1 MRVSQHSTPNTKEA
15 RAAEKNTEAASL
27 SASEPPGRKKATAK
41 RKDDQEEDDEEGATP
56 PPAKRSR
63 PVSAQPK
70 PKQTV
75 ESPLSVSESDAEDDT
90 RSKNNRY
97 KSVKCSDI
105 LNGQVVSRDAIGQ
118 IRHHFQMAVIAR
130 DGMNLQD
137 GAGNRQLNFH
147 QVLCSAKAAGL
158 QKDISRAFCKA
169 MQDARAGGKD
179 DQ

>member
-1 MRVSQHSTPNTKEA
+1 MRVSQHSTPSTKEA
-15 RAAEKNTEAASL
+15 RAAEKNTEEASVSAAG
-27 SASEPPGRKKATAK
+27 PPGRKKANAK
-41 RKDDQEEDDEEGATP
+41 RKDDREEDEEEATP

-70 PKQTV
+70 QKRTV
-75 ESPLSVSESDAEDDT
+75 ESPLSLSESDSEDDK
-90 RSKNNRY
+90 RSKNSRY
-97 KSVKCSDI
+97 KSVKSSDI
-105 LNGQVVSRDAIGQ
+105 LNGQVVGKDAIAQ

>member
-1 MRVSQHSTPNTKEA
+1 MVKLLARTPL
-15 RAAEKNTEAASL
+15 R
-27 SASEPPGRKKATAK
+27 RFVIIF
-41 RKDDQEEDDEEGATP
+41 RWQ
-56 PPAKRSR
+56 RS
-63 PVSAQPK
+63 P
-70 PKQTV
+70 
-75 ESPLSVSESDAEDDT
+75 
-90 RSKNNRY
+90 
-97 KSVKCSDI
+97 
-105 LNGQVVSRDAIGQ
+105 
-118 IRHHFQMAVIAR
+118 IAR

>member
-41 RKDDQEEDDEEGATP
+41 RKDDQEEDDEEATP
-56 PPAKRSR
+56 PPSKRSR

>member
-41 RKDDQEEDDEEGATP
+41 RKDDQEEDDEEATP

-70 PKQTV
+70 QKRTV
-75 ESPLSVSESDAEDDT
+75 ESPLSLSESDSEDDK

-97 KSVKCSDI
+97 KSVKSSDI
-105 LNGQVVSRDAIGQ
+105 LNGQVVGKDAIAQ

>member
-1 MRVSQHSTPNTKEA
+1 MRVSQHSTPSTKEA
-15 RAAEKNTEAASL
+15 RAAEKNTEEASVSAAG
-27 SASEPPGRKKATAK
+27 PPGRKKANAK
-41 RKDDQEEDDEEGATP
+41 RKDDREEDEEEATP

-70 PKQTV
+70 QKRTV
-75 ESPLSVSESDAEDDT
+75 ESPLSLSESDSEDDK

>member
-1 MRVSQHSTPNTKEA
+1 MRVSQHSTPSTKEA
-15 RAAEKNTEAASL
+15 RAAEKNTEAAFF

-41 RKDDQEEDDEEGATP
+41 RKDDQEEDDEEATP

-105 LNGQVVSRDAIGQ
+105 LNGQVVSRDTIGADSPSFSDGSDRSR
-118 IRHHFQMAVIAR
+118 RHEPPGR
-130 DGMNLQD
+130 
-137 GAGNRQLNFH
+137 
-147 QVLCSAKAAGL
+147 
-158 QKDISRAFCKA
+158 SREPPA
-169 MQDARAGGKD
+169 
-179 DQ
+179 

>member
-1 MRVSQHSTPNTKEA
+1 M
-15 RAAEKNTEAASL
+15 
-27 SASEPPGRKKATAK
+27 
-41 RKDDQEEDDEEGATP
+41 
-56 PPAKRSR
+56 
-63 PVSAQPK
+63 
-70 PKQTV
+70 
-75 ESPLSVSESDAEDDT
+75 
-90 RSKNNRY
+90 
-97 KSVKCSDI
+97 KSSDI
-105 LNGQVVSRDAIGQ
+105 LNGQVVGKDAIAQ
-118 IRHHFQMAVIAR
+118 IRHHFQMAVIAH